1 MKGSGAGERRRK
13 ETKKESE
20 RGVHVTSAK
29 REVGAQVGLGR
40 EGEQLN
46 PFSW

>member
-1 MKGSGAGERRRK
+1 MKGSGAERRGGEER
-13 ETKKESE
+13 KKESE
-20 RGVHVTSAK
+20 RRVHVTSAN